1 MARYVGP
8 VCRLCRRQDEKLM
21 LKGERCLTP
30 KCPLERRHVPPGEQ
44 HRRPR
49 KVSEYGIR
57 LREKQKARRIYGVL
71 ERQFRRHFAE
81 AGRRPGSTGENL
93 LKILE
98 MRLDNAV
105 YRLGFADSRNQ
116 ARQLVRHG
124 HLTVNGRKVNIPSY
138 LVKPGDAIA
147 WREKSKQLAHYEKA
161 AQEVGSRSTPSW
173 MSLDPETLIGRVLT
187 EPNRDEIESIID
199 EHLIVEYYSR

>member
-30 KCPLERRHVPPGEQ
+30 KCPLERRHVPPGE
-44 HRRPR
+44 HHRPR
-49 KVSEYGIR
+49 KLSEYGIR

-124 HLTVNGRKVNIPSY
+124 HFTVNGRKVNIPSY

-147 WREKSKQLAHYEKA
+147 WREKSKQLMHYEKA
-161 AQEVGSRSTPSW
+161 AQEVGSRSVPSW

-187 EPNRDEIESIID
+187 EPSRDEIDSIID